1 MQPTPVPPA
10 AGERGTHGRLPF
22 RALWLAEL
30 RSAVC
35 RRRPWVPPLPPGT
48 VQSKS
53 ILLFI
58 QTISVDALAETLE
71 ISQTEKKK
79 KIPQKSLPA
88 WASCPRKESG
98 GRRVSRHT
106 VCQVGRSAVGRNK
119 AGGGGEAS
127 GLGTAVLH
135 GIVCGGPSE
144 MLTTERSLEGGEG

>member
-10 AGERGTHGRLPF
+10 AGERGTHERLPF

-58 QTISVDALAETLE
+58 QTISVEALAETLE
-71 ISQTEKKK
+71 ILQTEKKK
-79 KIPQKSLPA
+79 KSLKNP
-88 WASCPRKESG
+88 CPRGLLVLERS
-98 GRRVSRHT
+98 RV
-106 VCQVGRSAVGRNK
+106 AVG
-119 AGGGGEAS
+119 
-127 GLGTAVLH
+127 
-135 GIVCGGPSE
+135 
-144 MLTTERSLEGGEG
+144 